1 MTDTVEIDP
10 VCAMEVDPLHAA
22 GHSEFE
28 DKIYYFCSQE
38 CKQRFDLAP
47 ADYADAA

>member
-1 MTDTVEIDP
+1 MPDIEIDP

-22 GHSEFE
+22 GHSEYE
-28 DKIYYFCSQE
+28 GKVYYFCSDD

-47 ADYADAA
+47 ADFADYAA